1 MKRSSGKR
9 SGSGFKIGTTSLYQS
24 TDPAIL
30 RGMASG
36 PGDARAGGWELLAPV
51 GTLAALSLP
60 YFVLTLASAEATRDA
75 KLAAQA
81 AGAVLVLLG
90 LAFGKASAGRR
101 PAGRGARLAL
111 GALVAFLALFAA
123 SATAGVLRGR
133 DPLDL
138 LPILP
143 ALALFAWGATRPGEE
158 SAGRAL
164 ALLVGCGA
172 LTGLLAALQRFAGLF
187 RLPVDSP
194 EPRFFATALIGNP
207 GDVGAALVVP
217 ALLAA
222 VSLARGE
229 RRLAS
234 ALALG
239 AMLAGLA
246 AAATLAP
253 LAAFGAGA
261 AILVLGDFRRRLLPA
276 LGAALVLLGLLQAG
290 GVLSRV
296 SAKLASGAVDELT
309 TQRDIGVLAALETVR
324 AHPLLGVGPGGFS
337 ADFVRARLAAEER
350 FGRRL
355 VHRSAS
361 AHFDNAHSDPLTVAA
376 EAGVPAAAALALA
389 LGALLLSLAAA
400 TRRERSP
407 ARPDGVPAE
416 ALLASLAAVLVLSLA
431 NFPIQIVPV
440 SGPFA
445 LLAGLAFARGGGS
458 LPLHSGRAGRVALA
472 FLALLLASGAAVRLA
487 GALALARAETA
498 LRLAPG
504 AAGAPRDALVA
515 SALADARRAVA
526 LRPRAATAHL
536 ALGSARA
543 AAADLSGAVTSMER
557 SRELE
562 ERAEALL
569 NLGRLAIA
577 RGDERAAR
585 PFFLRAVW
593 VFPRLAA
600 AIPPAGDPDG
610 VLAEVA
616 RLETAL
622 RSGGAPPAPPP
633 PLRLR

>member
-1 MKRSSGKR
+1 MAREPK
-9 SGSGFKIGTTSLYQS
+9 
-24 TDPAIL
+24 DPTA
-30 RGMASG
+30 G
-36 PGDARAGGWELLAPV
+36 ARELLAPL
-51 GTLAALSLP
+51 GTLVALSIP
-60 YFVLTLASAEATRDA
+60 FFVLTLSSAEATRDA

-90 LAFGKASAGRR
+90 LAYGKVSAARR
-101 PAGRGARLAL
+101 PAGRGARLVPAAL
-111 GALVAFLALFAA
+111 LAFLSLFAV
-123 SATAGVLRGR
+123 SAAAGLVRGR

-138 LPILP
+138 LPVLP
-143 ALALFAWGATRPGEE
+143 AFALFAWGATRPGEE

-164 ALLVGCGA
+164 GLLVGCGA
-172 LTGLLAALQRFAGLF
+172 LTGLLAALQRFAGLL
-187 RLPVDSP
+187 RLPVEAP

-222 VSLARGE
+222 AALARGE

-234 ALALG
+234 ALALA

-253 LAAFGAGA
+253 LLAFGAGA
-261 AILVLGDFRRRLLPA
+261 AILVLGDLRRRLLPA

-309 TQRDIGVLAALETVR
+309 TQRDIGVLAALETIR
-324 AHPLLGVGPGGFS
+324 AHPVLGVGPGGFS
-337 ADFVRARLAAEER
+337 ADFVRARLGAEER

-389 LGALLLSLAAA
+389 LGALLSPLAAA
-400 TRRERSP
+400 ARRERSSG
-407 ARPDGVPAE
+407 RPEDVPAE
-416 ALLASLAAVLVLSLA
+416 TLLASLAAVLVLSLA

-445 LLAGLAFARGGGS
+445 LLAGLAFGRGGGS
-458 LPLHSGRAGRVALA
+458 LPLPSGRAGRATLAL
-472 FLALLLASGAAVRLA
+472 LALLLASGAAVRLA
-487 GALALARAETA
+487 GALALARAEAA
-498 LRLAPG
+498 LRLVPG
-504 AAGAPRDALVA
+504 AAGTPRGALVA

-526 LRPRAATAHL
+526 LRPRTATAHL

-543 AAADLSGAVTSMER
+543 ASADLSGAVASMER

-562 ERAEALL
+562 ERAETLL

-577 RGDERAAR
+577 RGDDHAAR

-600 AIPPAGDPDG
+600 AVPPAGDPDG
-610 VLAEVA
+610 VVAEIA
-616 RLETAL
+616 RLEAAL
-622 RSGGAPPAPPP
+622 PSGGAPPPPPP

>member
-1 MKRSSGKR
+1 
-9 SGSGFKIGTTSLYQS
+9 
-24 TDPAIL
+24 
-30 RGMASG
+30 MAKG
-36 PGDARAGGWELLAPV
+36 PGDARSAGWELLAPV
-51 GTLAALSLP
+51 GTLVALSLP
-60 YFVLTLASAEATRDA
+60 FFVLTLASAEATREA

-90 LAFGKASAGRR
+90 LACGRVSATRE
-101 PAGRGARLAL
+101 PAGRGPRVAL
-111 GALVAFLALFAA
+111 GALLAFLVLFAA
-123 SATAGVLRGR
+123 SAAAGLLRGR

-143 ALALFAWGATRPGEE
+143 VLALFAWGATRPGREC
-158 SAGRAL
+158 AGRAL
-164 ALLVGCGA
+164 AILVGCGA

-187 RLPVDSP
+187 RLPVEAP

-217 ALLAA
+217 SLLAA
-222 VSLARGE
+222 ASLARGE
-229 RRLAS
+229 RRLVS
-234 ALALG
+234 ILALA

-246 AAATLAP
+246 AAGTLAP

-261 AILVLGDFRRRLLPA
+261 TILVLGDLRRRLLPA
-276 LGAALVLLGLLQAG
+276 LGAGIVLLALLQAG

-296 SAKLASGAVDELT
+296 SAKLASGAVGDLT
-309 TQRDIGVLAALETVR
+309 TQRDIGVLAAFETIR

-337 ADFVRARLAAEER
+337 ADFVRARLSAEER

-389 LGALLLSLAAA
+389 LGALLLPLAAV
-400 TRRERSP
+400 TRRERSS

-458 LPLHSGRAGRVALA
+458 LPLPSGRPGRAALA
-472 FLALLLASGAAVRLA
+472 LLALLLASGAAVRLA

-504 AAGAPRDALVA
+504 AAAAPRGALVA
-515 SALADARRAVA
+515 SALADARRSVA
-526 LRPRAATAHL
+526 LRPRMATAHL

-543 AAADLSGAVTSMER
+543 AAADLSGAAAAMER

-562 ERAEALL
+562 ERAETLL
-569 NLGRLAIA
+569 SLGRLAIA

-610 VLAEVA
+610 VVTEVA
-616 RLETAL
+616 RLEAAL
-622 RSGGAPPAPPP
+622 PAGGVPPAPPP

>member
-1 MKRSSGKR
+1 MAKR
-9 SGSGFKIGTTSLYQS
+9 T
-24 TDPAIL
+24 
-30 RGMASG
+30 
-36 PGDARAGGWELLAPV
+36 GDATTGGRELLAPL
-51 GTLAALSLP
+51 GTLVALSLP
-60 YFVLTLASAEATRDA
+60 FFVLTLASAEATRDA

-81 AGAVLVLLG
+81 AGGVLVLLG
-90 LAFGKASAGRR
+90 LAYGRPAAGREPAGRR
-101 PAGRGARLAL
+101 ARLAL

-123 SATAGVLRGR
+123 SAAAGLLRAR

-138 LPILP
+138 LPLLP

-187 RLPVDSP
+187 RLPVEAP

-207 GDVGAALVVP
+207 GDVGASLVVP

-222 VSLARGE
+222 ASLVRGE
-229 RRLAS
+229 RRLAA
-234 ALALG
+234 ALALA

-261 AILVLGDFRRRLLPA
+261 AILVLGDLRRRLLPA
-276 LGAALVLLGLLQAG
+276 LGAALLLLGLLQAG

-296 SAKLASGAVDELT
+296 SEKLSSGAIDELT
-309 TQRDIGVLAALETVR
+309 TQRDIGVLAALETIR
-324 AHPLLGVGPGGFS
+324 AHPFLGAGPGGFS
-337 ADFVRARLAAEER
+337 ADFARARLAAEER

-376 EAGVPAAAALALA
+376 ETGLPAAAALALA
-389 LGALLLSLAAA
+389 LGALLVPLAAA
-400 TRRERSP
+400 ARRERSP
-407 ARPDGVPAE
+407 GRPEGLPAE

-445 LLAGLAFARGGGS
+445 LLAGLALARVGGS
-458 LPLHSGRAGRVALA
+458 FPLPSGRAGRAGRTALA
-472 FLALLLASGAAVRLA
+472 LLALLLASGAAVRLS
-487 GALALARAETA
+487 GGLALARAENA

-504 AAGAPRDALVA
+504 TSGATRGELVA
-515 SALADARRAVA
+515 SALVEARRAVA
-526 LRPRAATAHL
+526 LRPRSATAHL

-543 AAADLSGAVTSMER
+543 AAADLPGAVASMER

-562 ERAEALL
+562 ERAETLL

-577 RGDERAAR
+577 RGDDRAAR
-585 PFFLRAVW
+585 PFFVRGVW
-593 VFPRLAA
+593 LFPRLAA

-610 VLAEVA
+610 VVAEVA
-616 RLETAL
+616 RLEAAL
-622 RSGGAPPAPPP
+622 PSGGAPPPPPP

>member
-1 MKRSSGKR
+1 
-9 SGSGFKIGTTSLYQS
+9 
-24 TDPAIL
+24 
-30 RGMASG
+30 MATRRR
-36 PGDARAGGWELLAPV
+36 DATAGGRELLAPL
-51 GTLAALSLP
+51 GTLVALSLP
-60 YFVLTLASAEATRDA
+60 FFVLTLASAEATRDA
-75 KLAAQA
+75 KLAAQS
-81 AGAVLVLLG
+81 AGGVLVLLG
-90 LAFGKASAGRR
+90 LAFGRATAAAG

-111 GALVAFLALFAA
+111 GAFVAFLSLFVVSAA
-123 SATAGVLRGR
+123 AGVLRGR

-138 LPILP
+138 LPLLP

-187 RLPVDSP
+187 RLPVEAP

-222 VSLARGE
+222 ASLVRGE

-239 AMLAGLA
+239 ATLAGLA

-261 AILVLGDFRRRLLPA
+261 AILVLGDVRRRLLPA
-276 LGAALVLLGLLQAG
+276 LGAGVVLLALLQAG

-296 SAKLASGAVDELT
+296 SAKLAAGEVGALT

-376 EAGVPAAAALALA
+376 ETGLPAAVALALA
-389 LGALLLSLAAA
+389 LGALLVSLAAA
-400 TRRERSP
+400 ARGERSSGRPSRLP
-407 ARPDGVPAE
+407 AD
-416 ALLASLAAVLVLSLA
+416 ALLASLGAVLVLSLA

-445 LLAGLAFARGGGS
+445 LLAGLAFARTGGR
-458 LPLHSGRAGRVALA
+458 LPLPAGPRGRGALTL
-472 FLALLLASGAAVRLA
+472 LALLLASGAAVRLA
-487 GALALARAETA
+487 GALALARSESA
-498 LRLAPG
+498 LRLVPG
-504 AAGAPRDALVA
+504 TTGSPRGDLVA

-526 LRPRAATAHL
+526 LRPRGATAHL

-543 AAADLSGAVTSMER
+543 AAADLSGAVASMER

-562 ERAEALL
+562 ERAETLL

-577 RGDERAAR
+577 LGDDQAAR

-600 AIPPAGDPDG
+600 AIPPAGGPDG
-610 VLAEVA
+610 VAAEVA
-616 RLETAL
+616 RLEAAL
-622 RSGGAPPAPPP
+622 PTGGTPPPSPP

>member
-1 MKRSSGKR
+1 MAKR
-9 SGSGFKIGTTSLYQS
+9 
-24 TDPAIL
+24 
-30 RGMASG
+30 
-36 PGDARAGGWELLAPV
+36 PGNATGGGRELLAPL
-51 GTLAALSLP
+51 GTLVALSLP

-75 KLAAQA
+75 KVAAQA
-81 AGAVLVLLG
+81 AGGVLVLLG
-90 LAFGKASAGRR
+90 LAYGRASAARE
-101 PAGRGARLAL
+101 PVGRGARLAL
-111 GALVAFLALFAA
+111 GALLAFLLLFAV
-123 SATAGVLRGR
+123 SAVAGVARGR

-143 ALALFAWGATRPGEE
+143 VLALFAWGATRPGEE

-164 ALLVGCGA
+164 ALLVACGV

-187 RLPVDSP
+187 RLPVEAP

-207 GDVGAALVVP
+207 GDVGASLVVP

-222 VSLARGE
+222 ASLVRGE

-234 ALALG
+234 ALALL

-261 AILVLGDFRRRLLPA
+261 AILVLGDLRRRLLPA
-276 LGAALVLLGLLQAG
+276 LGATLALFGLLQAG
-290 GVLSRV
+290 GVPSRV
-296 SAKLASGAVDELT
+296 SEKLSSGAIGELT
-309 TQRDIGVLAALETVR
+309 TQRDIGVLAALETIR
-324 AHPLLGVGPGGFS
+324 AHPVLGVGPGGFS

-350 FGRRL
+350 VGRRL

-361 AHFDNAHSDPLTVAA
+361 AHFDNAHNDPLTVAA

-389 LGALLLSLAAA
+389 LAALLAPLAAA
-400 TRRERSP
+400 ARRER
-407 ARPDGVPAE
+407 AGKGHGGLPAE

-445 LLAGLAFARGGGS
+445 LLAGLALARVGGS
-458 LPLHSGRAGRVALA
+458 LPLPSGRAGRTALSL
-472 FLALLLASGAAVRLA
+472 LALLLATGVAVRLA
-487 GALALARAETA
+487 GGLALAHAESA
-498 LRLAPG
+498 LRLVPG
-504 AAGAPRDALVA
+504 SFGASRGTLVA

-543 AAADLSGAVTSMER
+543 AAADLPGAVASMER

-562 ERAEALL
+562 ERAETLL

-577 RGDERAAR
+577 RGDDRAAR
-585 PFFLRAVW
+585 PFFQRAVW

-600 AIPPAGDPDG
+600 AIPPAGDPEG
-610 VLAEVA
+610 VVAEVA
-616 RLETAL
+616 RLEAAL
-622 RSGGAPPAPPP
+622 PSGGAPPPPPP

>member
-1 MKRSSGKR
+1 MRN
-9 SGSGFKIGTTSLYQS
+9 
-24 TDPAIL
+24 
-30 RGMASG
+30 G
-36 PGDARAGGWELLAPV
+36 PEDATAAGRELLAPL
-51 GTLAALSLP
+51 GTLVALSLP
-60 YFVLTLASAEATRDA
+60 FFVLALGSAQATRDA

-90 LAFGKASAGRR
+90 LAYGSPSATRE

-111 GALVAFLALFAA
+111 VAFPVFLALLAA
-123 SATAGVLRGR
+123 SATAGVLGGR

-138 LPILP
+138 LPVLP
-143 ALALFAWGATRPGEE
+143 ALALFAWGSTRPGEA

-164 ALLVGCGA
+164 ALLVACGA

-187 RLPVDSP
+187 RLPVQAP

-222 VSLARGE
+222 ASLARGE

-234 ALALG
+234 ALAFAAL
-239 AMLAGLA
+239 LAGLA

-253 LAAFGAGA
+253 IAAFGAGA
-261 AILVLGDFRRRLLPA
+261 AVLVLADLRRRLLPA
-276 LGAALVLLGLLQAG
+276 LGAGLVLLGLLQAG

-296 SAKLASGAVDELT
+296 SEKLAAGEVGALT

-324 AHPLLGVGPGGFS
+324 AHPVLGVGPGGFS

-350 FGRRL
+350 AGRRL

-361 AHFDNAHSDPLTVAA
+361 AHFDNAHNDPLTVAA
-376 EAGVPAAAALALA
+376 EAGVPAAVALAFVLAALLVP
-389 LGALLLSLAAA
+389 LVAA
-400 TRRERSP
+400 TRRER
-407 ARPDGVPAE
+407 AGKRPGGLPAE

-445 LLAGLAFARGGGS
+445 LLAGLALARGGGS
-458 LPLHSGRAGRVALA
+458 VPLPSGRAGRTALA
-472 FLALLLASGAAVRLA
+472 LLALLLATGAAVRLA
-487 GALALARAETA
+487 GGRALARAETA
-498 LRLAPG
+498 LRLVPG
-504 AAGAPRDALVA
+504 ASGEGRSALVA

-526 LRPRAATAHL
+526 LRPRSATAHL
-536 ALGSARA
+536 ALGTARA
-543 AAADLSGAVTSMER
+543 AGADPAGAVASMER

-562 ERAEALL
+562 ERAETLL

-577 RGDERAAR
+577 RGDDHAAR

-600 AIPPAGDPDG
+600 AIPPAGDPEG
-610 VLAEVA
+610 VVAEVA
-616 RLETAL
+616 RLEAAL
-622 RSGGAPPAPPP
+622 AAGGAPPPAPP

>member
-1 MKRSSGKR
+1 MPTRTG
-9 SGSGFKIGTTSLYQS
+9 
-24 TDPAIL
+24 DPTA
-30 RGMASG
+30 G
-36 PGDARAGGWELLAPV
+36 ARELLAPL
-51 GTLAALSLP
+51 GTLVALSLP
-60 YFVLTLASAEATRDA
+60 FFVLTLASAEATRDA
-75 KLAAQA
+75 KLAAQS
-81 AGAVLVLLG
+81 AGGVLILLG
-90 LAFGKASAGRR
+90 LAYGRSSVAGR

-111 GALVAFLALFAA
+111 GAFFAFLSLFAV
-123 SATAGVLRGR
+123 SAAAGFLRGR

-138 LPILP
+138 MPILP

-172 LTGLLAALQRFAGLF
+172 LTGLLAALQRFAGLL
-187 RLPVDSP
+187 RLPVDAP

-222 VSLARGE
+222 ASLARGG
-229 RRLAS
+229 RRLAA
-234 ALALG
+234 ALAL
-239 AMLAGLA
+239 AATLAGLA

-253 LAAFGAGA
+253 LAALGAGA
-261 AILVLGDFRRRLLPA
+261 TILVLGDLRRRLLPA
-276 LGAALVLLGLLQAG
+276 LGAGLVLLALLQAG

-296 SAKLASGAVDELT
+296 SEKLASGAVGELT

-350 FGRRL
+350 IGRRL
-355 VHRSAS
+355 VHRSTS
-361 AHFDNAHSDPLTVAA
+361 AHFDNAHNDPLTVAA
-376 EAGVPAAAALALA
+376 ETGLPATAALALA
-389 LGALLLSLAAA
+389 LGALLLPLATA
-400 TRRERSP
+400 TRRERSW

-458 LPLHSGRAGRVALA
+458 LPVPSGRAGRAALA
-472 FLALLLASGAAVRLA
+472 LLALLLASGVAVRLA
-487 GALALARAETA
+487 GALALARAEAA

-504 AAGAPRDALVA
+504 SAGAPRDALVA

-526 LRPRAATAHL
+526 LRPRRATAHV

-543 AAADLSGAVTSMER
+543 AAADLSGAAAAMER
-557 SRELE
+557 SRELG

-569 NLGRLAIA
+569 HLGRLAIA

-610 VLAEVA
+610 VVTEVA
-616 RLETAL
+616 RLEAAL
-622 RSGGAPPAPPP
+622 PAGGAPPPPP
-633 PLRLR
+633 PSLRLR

>member
-1 MKRSSGKR
+1 
-9 SGSGFKIGTTSLYQS
+9 
-24 TDPAIL
+24 
-30 RGMASG
+30 MANG
-36 PGDARAGGWELLAPV
+36 AGDATAGGRELLAPL
-51 GTLAALSLP
+51 GTLVAFSLP
-60 YFVLTLASAEATRDA
+60 FFVLTIASAEATRDA
-75 KLAAQA
+75 KLAAQS
-81 AGAVLVLLG
+81 AGGVLVLLG
-90 LAFGKASAGRR
+90 LAYGRASADSG
-101 PAGRGARLAL
+101 PVGRGARLAL
-111 GALVAFLALFAA
+111 GALLAFLSLFAV
-123 SATAGVLRGR
+123 SALVGILRGR

-138 LPILP
+138 LPIFP
-143 ALALFAWGATRPGEE
+143 VLALFAWGATRPGEE

-172 LTGLLAALQRFAGLF
+172 LTGLLAAFQRFAGLF
-187 RLPVDSP
+187 RLPVEAP

-222 VSLARGE
+222 ASLARGE

-234 ALALG
+234 AAALG

-253 LAAFGAGA
+253 IAAFGAGA
-261 AILVLGDFRRRLLPA
+261 ALLVLGDLRRRLLPA

-296 SAKLASGAVDELT
+296 SAKLSSGAVGELT
-309 TQRDIGVLAALETVR
+309 TQRDIGVLAALETIR

-337 ADFVRARLAAEER
+337 ADFVRARLAAEES

-361 AHFDNAHSDPLTVAA
+361 AHFDNAHNDPLTVAA
-376 EAGVPAAAALALA
+376 EAGLPAAVALVLA
-389 LGALLLSLAAA
+389 LGALLAPLAASA
-400 TRRERSP
+400 RRERSP
-407 ARPDGVPAE
+407 VRPEGVPAE

-445 LLAGLAFARGGGS
+445 LLAGLAFARAGGR
-458 LPLHSGRAGRVALA
+458 LPFPAGPRGRTALA
-472 FLALLLASGAAVRLA
+472 LLALLLASGAAVRLA
-487 GALALARAETA
+487 GAFALARAETA

-504 AAGAPRDALVA
+504 TTGAPRGALVA

-526 LRPRAATAHL
+526 LRPRTATAHL

-543 AAADLSGAVTSMER
+543 AASDLPGAVASMER
-557 SRELE
+557 SRALE
-562 ERAEALL
+562 ERAETLL

-577 RGDERAAR
+577 RGDEHAAR

-593 VFPRLAA
+593 LFPRLAA

-610 VLAEVA
+610 VVAEVA
-616 RLETAL
+616 RLEAAL
-622 RSGGAPPAPPP
+622 PSGGAPPPPPP

>member
-1 MKRSSGKR
+1 MSRR
-9 SGSGFKIGTTSLYQS
+9 T
-24 TDPAIL
+24 
-30 RGMASG
+30 
-36 PGDARAGGWELLAPV
+36 GDATAGAWELLAPL
-51 GTLAALSLP
+51 GTLVALSLP
-60 YFVLTLASAEATRDA
+60 FFVLTLASAEATRDA
-75 KLAAQA
+75 KLAAQS
-81 AGAVLVLLG
+81 AGGVLVLLG
-90 LAFGKASAGRR
+90 LAYGKPSADRG

-111 GALVAFLALFAA
+111 GAFLSFLALFAA
-123 SATAGVLRGR
+123 SAAAGIVRGR

-143 ALALFAWGATRPGEE
+143 ALAFFAWGATRPGEE

-172 LTGLLAALQRFAGLF
+172 LTGLLAALQRFAGLL
-187 RLPVDSP
+187 RLPVEAP
-194 EPRFFATALIGNP
+194 EPRFYATALIGNP

-222 VSLARGE
+222 ASLVRRE

-234 ALALG
+234 ALALA

-253 LAAFGAGA
+253 LAGFGAGA
-261 AILVLGDFRRRLLPA
+261 AILVLGNLRRRLLPA

-296 SAKLASGAVDELT
+296 SEKLAAGEVGAFT
-309 TQRDIGVLAALETVR
+309 TQRDIGVLAALETIR
-324 AHPLLGVGPGGFS
+324 AHPVLGVGPGGFS

-350 FGRRL
+350 SDRRL
-355 VHRSAS
+355 IHRSAS
-361 AHFDNAHSDPLTVAA
+361 AHFDNAHCDPLTVAA
-376 EAGVPAAAALALA
+376 ETGLPAAAALALA
-389 LGALLLSLAAA
+389 FGALLVPLAAA
-400 TRRERSP
+400 SRRERSP
-407 ARPDGVPAE
+407 GRPGSLPAE
-416 ALLASLAAVLVLSLA
+416 TLLASLVAVLVLSLA
-431 NFPIQIVPV
+431 NFPIQIIPV

-445 LLAGLAFARGGGS
+445 LLAGLAFARVGGS
-458 LPLHSGRAGRVALA
+458 LPLPSGRAGRATLAL
-472 FLALLLASGAAVRLA
+472 LALLLASGIAVRLA
-487 GALALARAETA
+487 GALALARAESS
-498 LRLAPG
+498 LRLVPG
-504 AAGAPRDALVA
+504 TTGTPRGALVA

-526 LRPRAATAHL
+526 LRPRTATAHL

-543 AAADLSGAVTSMER
+543 AAADLPGAVASMER

-562 ERAEALL
+562 ERAETLL

-577 RGDERAAR
+577 RGDDRAAHR
-585 PFFLRAVW
+585 FFLRAVW
-593 VFPRLAA
+593 VFPRLAS

-622 RSGGAPPAPPP
+622 PAGGAPPPP

>member
-1 MKRSSGKR
+1 MAKR
-9 SGSGFKIGTTSLYQS
+9 T
-24 TDPAIL
+24 
-30 RGMASG
+30 
-36 PGDARAGGWELLAPV
+36 GDATTGGRELLAPL
-51 GTLAALSLP
+51 GTLVALSIP
-60 YFVLTLASAEATRDA
+60 FFVLTLASAEATRDA

-81 AGAVLVLLG
+81 AGGVLVLLG
-90 LAFGKASAGRR
+90 LAYGRPSAGRE

-123 SATAGVLRGR
+123 SAAAGLLRGR

-138 LPILP
+138 LPLLP

-187 RLPVDSP
+187 RLPVEAP

-207 GDVGAALVVP
+207 GDVGASLVVP

-222 VSLARGE
+222 ASLVRGE
-229 RRLAS
+229 RRLAA
-234 ALALG
+234 ALALA

-261 AILVLGDFRRRLLPA
+261 AILVLGDLRRRLLPA
-276 LGAALVLLGLLQAG
+276 LGAALLLLGLLQAG

-296 SAKLASGAVDELT
+296 SEKLSSGAIDELT
-309 TQRDIGVLAALETVR
+309 TQRDIGVLAALETIR
-324 AHPLLGVGPGGFS
+324 AHPFLGAGPGGFS
-337 ADFVRARLAAEER
+337 ADFARARLAAEER

-376 EAGVPAAAALALA
+376 ETGLPAAAALALA
-389 LGALLLSLAAA
+389 LGALLVPLAAA
-400 TRRERSP
+400 ARRERSP
-407 ARPDGVPAE
+407 GRPEGLPAE

-445 LLAGLAFARGGGS
+445 LLAGLALARVGGS
-458 LPLHSGRAGRVALA
+458 FPLPSGRAGRTALA
-472 FLALLLASGAAVRLA
+472 LLALLLASGAAVRLS
-487 GALALARAETA
+487 GGLALARVENA

-504 AAGAPRDALVA
+504 TSGATRGELVA
-515 SALADARRAVA
+515 SALVEARRAVA
-526 LRPRAATAHL
+526 LRPRSATAHL

-543 AAADLSGAVTSMER
+543 AAADLPGAVASMER

-562 ERAEALL
+562 ERAETLL

-577 RGDERAAR
+577 RGDDRAAR
-585 PFFLRAVW
+585 PFFVRGVW
-593 VFPRLAA
+593 LFPRLAA

-610 VLAEVA
+610 VVAEVA
-616 RLETAL
+616 RLEAAL
-622 RSGGAPPAPPP
+622 PSGGAPPPPPP

>member
-1 MKRSSGKR
+1 MPTRTG
-9 SGSGFKIGTTSLYQS
+9 
-24 TDPAIL
+24 DPTA
-30 RGMASG
+30 G
-36 PGDARAGGWELLAPV
+36 ARELLAPL
-51 GTLAALSLP
+51 GTLVALSLP
-60 YFVLTLASAEATRDA
+60 FFVLTLASAGATRDA
-75 KLAAQA
+75 KLAAQS
-81 AGAVLVLLG
+81 AGGVLILLG
-90 LAFGKASAGRR
+90 LACGRTSVARR
-101 PAGRGARLAL
+101 PAGRGGRLAL
-111 GALVAFLALFAA
+111 GAFLAFLSLFAV
-123 SATAGVLRGR
+123 SAAAGFLRGR

-143 ALALFAWGATRPGEE
+143 VLALFAWGATRPGEE

-187 RLPVDSP
+187 RLPVEAP

-222 VSLARGE
+222 ASLARGE

-234 ALALG
+234 AVALAV
-239 AMLAGLA
+239 ALAGLA

-253 LAAFGAGA
+253 LVAFGAGA
-261 AILVLGDFRRRLLPA
+261 TMLVLGDLRRRLLPA
-276 LGAALVLLGLLQAG
+276 LGAGLVLLALLQAG

-296 SAKLASGAVDELT
+296 SVKLASGAVGELS

-376 EAGVPAAAALALA
+376 ETGLPAAVALALA
-389 LGALLLSLAAA
+389 LGALLVPLAAA
-400 TRRERSP
+400 ARRERSSG
-407 ARPDGVPAE
+407 RPEGVPAE
-416 ALLASLAAVLVLSLA
+416 VLLASLSAVLVLSLA
-431 NFPIQIVPV
+431 NFPVQIVPV

-458 LPLHSGRAGRVALA
+458 LPLPSGRAGRAALA
-472 FLALLLASGAAVRLA
+472 LLALLLSSGVAVRLA
-487 GALALARAETA
+487 GALALARAEAA

-504 AAGAPRDALVA
+504 SVGAPRDALVS
-515 SALADARRAVA
+515 SALAGARRAVA
-526 LRPRAATAHL
+526 LRPRMATAHV

-543 AAADLSGAVTSMER
+543 AAADLSGAAAAMER

-600 AIPPAGDPDG
+600 GIPPAGDPDG
-610 VLAEVA
+610 ILAEVA

-622 RSGGAPPAPPP
+622 PAGGAPPPPPP
-633 PLRLR
+633 PLRRR

>member
-1 MKRSSGKR
+1 MAKR
-9 SGSGFKIGTTSLYQS
+9 T
-24 TDPAIL
+24 
-30 RGMASG
+30 
-36 PGDARAGGWELLAPV
+36 GDATAGGRELLAPL
-51 GTLAALSLP
+51 GTLVALSLP
-60 YFVLTLASAEATRDA
+60 FFVLTLASAEATRDA
-75 KLAAQA
+75 KLAAQS
-81 AGAVLVLLG
+81 AGGVLVLLG
-90 LAFGKASAGRR
+90 LAYAR
-101 PAGRGARLAL
+101 PSVDRGPAVHEARLAL
-111 GALVAFLALFAA
+111 GALLSFLALFAA
-123 SATAGVLRGR
+123 SAVAGVGRGR

-138 LPILP
+138 LPLLP

-187 RLPVDSP
+187 RLPVEAP

-207 GDVGAALVVP
+207 GDVGASLVVP

-222 VSLARGE
+222 ASLVRGE
-229 RRLAS
+229 RRLAA
-234 ALALG
+234 ALAL
-239 AMLAGLA
+239 AATLAGLA

-261 AILVLGDFRRRLLPA
+261 AILVLGDLRRRLLPA
-276 LGAALVLLGLLQAG
+276 LGAALLLLGLLQAG

-296 SAKLASGAVDELT
+296 SEKLSSRSIDELT
-309 TQRDIGVLAALETVR
+309 TQRDIGVLAALETIR

-337 ADFVRARLAAEER
+337 ADFARARLAAEER

-376 EAGVPAAAALALA
+376 EAGLPAAAALALA
-389 LGALLLSLAAA
+389 LGALLAPLAAA
-400 TRRERSP
+400 ARRERSP
-407 ARPDGVPAE
+407 GTPEGVPSE
-416 ALLASLAAVLVLSLA
+416 VLLASLAAVLVLSLA

-445 LLAGLAFARGGGS
+445 LLAGLALARAGGS
-458 LPLHSGRAGRVALA
+458 FPLPAGRAGRTTLAL
-472 FLALLLASGAAVRLA
+472 LALLLASLAAVRLA
-487 GALALARAETA
+487 GGLALARAEAA

-504 AAGAPRDALVA
+504 TSGATRGDLVA
-515 SALADARRAVA
+515 SALLDARRAVA
-526 LRPRAATAHL
+526 LRPRSATAHL

-543 AAADLSGAVTSMER
+543 AAADLPGAVVQMER

-562 ERAEALL
+562 ERAETLL

-577 RGDERAAR
+577 RGDDRAAR
-585 PFFLRAVW
+585 PFFLRGVW
-593 VFPRLAA
+593 LLPRLAA

-610 VLAEVA
+610 VVAEVA
-616 RLETAL
+616 RLEAAL
-622 RSGGAPPAPPP
+622 PSGGAPPPPPP